1 MIYKTFYCENFIYL
15 CLKTYKIKFS
25 KSSNKC
31 QSIYNHLLF
40 LILKKIFKSML
51 VFKIGHLRKNVA
63 FVQKSILLNI
73 LGNRILKTHQPR
85 K

>member
-1 MIYKTFYCENFIYL
+1 
-15 CLKTYKIKFS
+15 
-25 KSSNKC
+25 
-31 QSIYNHLLF
+31 
-40 LILKKIFKSML
+40 ML